1 MVSFKSTQKLDKA
14 SVKYSLFKLE
24 KQAYTVEDVVKYS
37 RGRIK
42 LDEICKTMILTD
54 DQGQGFGVL
63 LLGVSRVDLNKVGEI
78 TEKKLHLASRKE
90 VIELTGIEPG
100 AICPII
106 LDIPLLVDE
115 QVLLK
120 NRINFGSGDHLYGI
134 EMNSLDLK
142 KVVEYRIIM

>member
-1 MVSFKSTQKLDKA
+1 MVSFESTQKLDKA
-14 SVKYSLFKLE
+14 SVKYSLFKLD
-24 KQAYTVEDVVKYS
+24 KQAYTVEDVVKSS

-63 LLGVSRVDLNKVGEI
+63 LLGVNRVNLKKVGKI

-142 KVVEYRIIM
+142 KVVEYRIIT

>member
-1 MVSFKSTQKLDKA
+1 
-14 SVKYSLFKLE
+14 
-24 KQAYTVEDVVKYS
+24 
-37 RGRIK
+37 
-42 LDEICKTMILTD
+42 
-54 DQGQGFGVL
+54 
-63 LLGVSRVDLNKVGEI
+63 VDLNKVGEI

-106 LDIPLLVDE
+106 LEIPLLVDE

>member
-14 SVKYSLFKLE
+14 SVKYSLFKLD

>member
-14 SVKYSLFKLE
+14 SVKYSLFKLD

-106 LDIPLLVDE
+106 LEIPLLVDE

>member
-1 MVSFKSTQKLDKA
+1 MVSLESTQKLDKA
-14 SVKYSLFKLE
+14 SVKYSLFKLD

-37 RGRIK
+37 RGMIK

-63 LLGVSRVDLNKVGEI
+63 LLGVNRVNLKKVGKI

-106 LDIPLLVDE
+106 LEIPLLVDE
-115 QVLLK
+115 LVLLK
-120 NRINFGSGDHLYGI
+120 NRINFGSGDHQYGI
-134 EMNSLDLK
+134 EMNSIDLK
-142 KVVEYRIIM
+142 KVVEYRIIT

>member
-14 SVKYSLFKLE
+14 SVKYSLFKLD

-54 DQGQGFGVL
+54 DQGLGFGVL
-63 LLGVSRVDLNKVGEI
+63 LLGVNRVDLNKVGEI